1 MKWVNALGYSL
12 QPCEKQGWSIL
23 TLHLM
28 TPQDKLDGIIKLL
41 KGKFNLVLKRYE
53 NPRSLNANA
62 YAWVLMD
69 KIAKALNITKEEVY
83 SRAIKQVGVFEPIS
97 VDIAAYER
105 FKRNWERQGLGWLV
119 DRVID
124 DGAKVYFNAYYG
136 SSVYSS
142 SEMARL
148 IDWIVEEAKLQGIDT
163 MTPSE
168 RARLIDEWGKGGKEN
183 GNQRE

>member
-12 QPCEKQGWSIL
+12 QPCEKQGWSVL

-41 KGKFNLVLKRYE
+41 KGKFNLALKRYE
-53 NPRSLNANA
+53 KPRSLNANA

-69 KIAKALNITKEEVY
+69 KLAKALKISKEEVY
-83 SRAIKQVGVFEPIS
+83 ERAIKQVGVFEPIS

-105 FKRNWERQGLGWLV
+105 SKRNWERQGLGWLV

-124 DGAKVYFNAYYG
+124 DGVKVYFNAYYG
-136 SSVYSS
+136 SSVYTS

-148 IDWIVEEAKLQGIDT
+148 IDWIVEEAKQQGIDT
-163 MTPSE
+163 MTPAE
-168 RARLIDEWGKGGKEN
+168 RARLIDEWGKGN
-183 GNQRE
+183 GNQEGK

>member
-1 MKWVNALGYSL
+1 MKWINAMGYSL

-23 TLHLM
+23 TLRLM

-53 NPRSLNANA
+53 KPRSLNANA

-69 KIAKALNITKEEVY
+69 KLAKALKISKEEVY
-83 SRAIKQVGVFEPIS
+83 ARAIKQVGTFEPMSIR
-97 VDIAAYER
+97 IAAYER
-105 FKRNWERQGLGWLV
+105 FKSVWEGKGLGYQLE
-119 DRVID
+119 RIGD
-124 DGAKVYFNAYYG
+124 DGVNAQCNAYYG

-148 IDWIVEEAKLQGIDT
+148 IDWIVDEAKLQGIDT

-168 RARLIDEWGKGGKEN
+168 RARLIDEWGKEN
-183 GNQRE
+183 GNQKE

>member
-1 MKWVNALGYSL
+1 MKWVNAMGYSL

-23 TLHLM
+23 TLRLM

-53 NPRSLNANA
+53 KPRSLNANA

-69 KIAKALNITKEEVY
+69 KVARKLQISKEEVY
-83 SRAIKQVGVFEPIS
+83 TRAIKQVGVFDPIS
-97 VDIAAYER
+97 VNVAAYER
-105 FKRNWERQGLGWLV
+105 FKRNWERKGLGWIV
-119 DRVID
+119 DKMMD
-124 DGAKVYFNAYYG
+124 DGAKVYCNVYYG

-142 SEMARL
+142 SNMARL

-163 MTPSE
+163 MTPAE
-168 RARLIDEWGKGGKEN
+168 RARLIDEWGKN
-183 GNQRE
+183 GNQEGK

>member
-23 TLHLM
+23 TLRLM

-53 NPRSLNANA
+53 KPRSLNANA

-69 KIAKALNITKEEVY
+69 KLAKALKISKEEVY
-83 SRAIKQVGVFEPIS
+83 TMAIKRVGKFEPIS
-97 VDIAAYER
+97 IRIAAYER
-105 FKRNWERQGLGWLV
+105 FKSIWEGKGLGYQLE
-119 DRVID
+119 RIGN
-124 DGAKVYFNAYYG
+124 DGVNAQCNAYYG

-168 RARLIDEWGKGGKEN
+168 RARLIDEWGKEN
-183 GNQRE
+183 GNQKE

>member
-1 MKWVNALGYSL
+1 MKWVNAIGYSI

-23 TLHLM
+23 TLRLM

-53 NPRSLNANA
+53 KPRSLNANA

-69 KIAKALNITKEEVY
+69 KIAQKLGISKEEVY
-83 SRAIKQVGVFEPIS
+83 VRAVKQVGVFNPLN

-105 FKRNWERQGLGWLV
+105 FKQNWGRHGLGWIV
-119 DRVID
+119 DRLGN
-124 DGAKVYFNAYYG
+124 DGVKVYFNAYYG
-136 SSVYSS
+136 SSVYTS

-148 IDWIVEEAKLQGIDT
+148 IDWIVEEAKQQGIDT
-163 MTPSE
+163 MTPAE
-168 RARLIDEWGKGGKEN
+168 RARLIDEWGRGN
-183 GNQRE
+183 GNQEGK